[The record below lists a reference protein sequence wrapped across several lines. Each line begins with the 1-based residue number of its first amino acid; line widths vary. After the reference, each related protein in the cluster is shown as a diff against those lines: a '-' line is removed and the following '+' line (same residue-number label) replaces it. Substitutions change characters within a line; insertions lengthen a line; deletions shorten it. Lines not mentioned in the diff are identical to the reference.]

1 MATSQRYPVYKVKFK
16 LSIQDPDMPSPRYHT
31 ILFVET
37 NERGPRTGI
46 KHHVT
51 GDIVTGM
58 RYEPTIIDDP
68 QSDENLFSKEL
79 IGHTQALN
87 YPKSWNDILKSLPV
101 PPKQKAFNCKTMK
114 TEPVKT
120 WEPLIFYGAGERR
133 RPLVKCTEWIE
144 NQAVPML
151 INAGIL
157 QEVHERT
164 FVDNEAEF
172 W

>member
-1 MATSQRYPVYKVKFK
+1 MATSQRYPVYKVKFR

-37 NERGPRTGI
+37 NERGPRTGT

-58 RYEPTIIDDP
+58 QYEPTIIDDP
-68 QSDENLFSKEL
+68 ESDENLFSKEL

-87 YPKSWNDILKSLPV
+87 YPKRWNDLLKSLPA

-120 WEPLIFYGAGERR
+120 WEPLTFYGVGEQR

-151 INAGIL
+151 INTGIL
-157 QEVHERT
+157 QEAHERRYT
-164 FVDNEAEF
+164 ENEA
-172 W
+172 